1 MTQKEKDAR
10 VNEPFPRAAD
20 GSIRVPLGEAEKR
33 FGSIHDY
40 FCHATLC
47 DRQNASAFVE
57 AYLPDVAKEFDVD
70 RLEIV
75 QNEIYSEEL
84 GKSALDILY
93 ELPQRGGDENL
104 RVSLI
109 VEHKAQSGERNERET
124 LDQLFYYF
132 ASLCRRQLFDEKDST
147 KASKK
152 KEPIRR
158 AQPIVAL
165 LYTGADVNYESPSW
179 EKNHPLP
186 SSLSAYQVRFPIVCV
201 NFTRLYREN
210 KLIGSP
216 FLRGM
221 GALLASASLKDLP
234 ETFATIFKPYNEVG
248 EWGERERFLASAGYN
263 YVDKALKNLGRP
275 LTKRDVDLIREQFRG
290 KKTMDTMISYFD
302 EIAMRA
308 EERGKAEGKAEG
320 IAEGKAEGIFA
331 SLLKILNVRFGFCPE
346 SLVESLGKIKSVE
359 SLERIQDFALVR
371 ASSLE
376 EVIDLAEK
384 ELSEPRK

>member
-1 MTQKEKDAR
+1 
-10 VNEPFPRAAD
+10 
-20 GSIRVPLGEAEKR
+20 
-33 FGSIHDY
+33 
-40 FCHATLC
+40 
-47 DRQNASAFVE
+47 
-57 AYLPDVAKEFDVD
+57 
-70 RLEIV
+70 
-75 QNEIYSEEL
+75 
-84 GKSALDILY
+84 
-93 ELPQRGGDENL
+93 
-104 RVSLI
+104 
-109 VEHKAQSGERNERET
+109 
-124 LDQLFYYF
+124 
-132 ASLCRRQLFDEKDST
+132 
-147 KASKK
+147 
-152 KEPIRR
+152 
-158 AQPIVAL
+158 
-165 LYTGADVNYESPSW
+165 
-179 EKNHPLP
+179 
-186 SSLSAYQVRFPIVCV
+186 
-201 NFTRLYREN
+201 
-210 KLIGSP
+210 
-216 FLRGM
+216 M

-290 KKTMDTMISYFD
+290 KKTMDTMISYFG

-308 EERGKAEGKAEG
+308 EERGKAEG

-331 SLLKILNVRFGFCPE
+331 SLQKILNVRFGFHSE